1 MSWQY
6 RRLRAL
12 GREPADDGEA
22 TAILCL
28 SADSALIYPLLNRLF
43 ADPLPNPFSLCNL
56 GRALRLGSDP
66 KKL

>member
-1 MSWQY
+1 MSWQD

-22 TAILCL
+22 RQPFC
-28 SADSALIYPLLNRLF
+28 ALIHPLLNRLF
-43 ADPLPNPFSLCNL
+43 ADPNPVSLCNL